1 MQNSTPNQIG
11 STPAARIGGP
21 TTGIAMIV
29 ISLFASTLFLGGPSG
44 PGSQTHWWLGILY
57 LFIKTLVFLFFYVW
71 LRGTLPRFR
80 YDQLMK
86 MCWRML
92 LPLSI
97 ANVFVTAIL
106 LLIIDNASLMAK
118 NALGVAADLTQL
130 TTMIAFV
137 VAIVAMAR
145 WLLAP
150 AKKHRVVLTST
161 AKMVAEQGGTRHS
174 PMQA

>member
-1 MQNSTPNQIG
+1 VVALQVVAFFLKV
-11 STPAARIGGP
+11 AA
-21 TTGIAMIV
+21 
-29 ISLFASTLFLGGPSG
+29 FA
-44 PGSQTHWWLGILY
+44 WLQ
-57 LFIKTLVFLFFYVW
+57 VVVRW
-71 LRGTLPRFR
+71 TLPRFR